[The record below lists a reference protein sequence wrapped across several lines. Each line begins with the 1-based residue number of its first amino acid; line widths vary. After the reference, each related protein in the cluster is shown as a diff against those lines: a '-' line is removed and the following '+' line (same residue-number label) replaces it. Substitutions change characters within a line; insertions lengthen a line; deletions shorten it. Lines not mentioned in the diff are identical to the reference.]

1 MFAYYKTRGVSLY
14 EKLEQL
20 YQTYGYCL
28 NTLHSYE
35 FEGVSG
41 FEKMQEI
48 MKGFRGEMASVGGKH
63 VVECQDYLKGLNG
76 LPKSNVLKFLLEG
89 DCSVIIRPSG
99 TEPKL
104 KMYVSVRAEDRE
116 EAEREEERLTR
127 ELECH
132 FQ

>member
-1 MFAYYKTRGVSLY
+1 M
-14 EKLEQL
+14 
-20 YQTYGYCL
+20 
-28 NTLHSYE
+28 
-35 FEGVSG
+35 
-41 FEKMQEI
+41 
-48 MKGFRGEMASVGGKH
+48 
-63 VVECQDYLKGLNG
+63 
-76 LPKSNVLKFLLEG
+76 
-89 DCSVIIRPSG
+89 IIRPSG